1 MARSEPPAQL
11 FQQCDNREFPHTY
24 ARAREGLRPKRPMRS
39 LHRRLDRTA
48 ASGNRNDCVNGDPET
63 PLRALTLK
71 RSTNIRLGL

>member
-39 LHRRLDRTA
+39 CIEGSIAPRRVETA
-48 ASGNRNDCVNGDPET
+48 TIV
-63 PLRALTLK
+63 
-71 RSTNIRLGL
+71 